1 MEISLLLDKT
11 MEHNC
16 KSFTHLL
23 QY

>member
-11 MEHNC
+11 LEHNC